1 MDGIHD
7 PGGMNGFGSVK
18 IESDEP
24 TFHEQW
30 EAIAFA
36 LNIFGISVLR
46 AYNID
51 EYRPG
56 RG

>member
-1 MDGIHD
+1 
-7 PGGMNGFGSVK
+7 MNGFGSVK

-24 TFHEQW
+24 TFHQQW